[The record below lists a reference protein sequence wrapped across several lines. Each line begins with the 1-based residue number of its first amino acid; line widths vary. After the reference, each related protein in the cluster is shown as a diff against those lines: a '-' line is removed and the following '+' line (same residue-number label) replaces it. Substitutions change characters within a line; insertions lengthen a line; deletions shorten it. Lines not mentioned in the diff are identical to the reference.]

1 MKSICSFLFFL
12 LVLIGSMAFT
22 TCNPIVKPE
31 LLPVL
36 TTTEVSAI
44 TQATATSGGNITSDA
59 GSSVTVRGV

>member
-1 MKSICSFLFFL
+1 
-12 LVLIGSMAFT
+12 MAFT